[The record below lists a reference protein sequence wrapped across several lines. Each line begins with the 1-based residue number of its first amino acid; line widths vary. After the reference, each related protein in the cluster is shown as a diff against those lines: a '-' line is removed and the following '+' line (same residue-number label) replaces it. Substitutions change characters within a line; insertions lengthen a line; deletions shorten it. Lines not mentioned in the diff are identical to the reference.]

1 MTTLSP
7 PAAPR
12 CPSRR
17 APSRATALARVRG
30 WLATGVLAVAAAVL
44 PGGAAAQALSLR
56 QTWEGPMGYVTAAT
70 SVRTDPNN
78 VDPCAVVAQNRST
91 SLTLS
96 GIPAGATIRNAFLYW
111 AGSFS
116 SGGTAADYSVTLNG
130 NNINATSTH
139 TSTFNNGGTPF
150 DYFGA
155 RADVTSRVTG
165 NGSYTLSG
173 LRVHTGSPHCGSAGV
188 VGGWALYVIYEH
200 PALPIRRVQLLD
212 GLRAFR
218 QATEPVA
225 LAGASRLEIA
235 PSHVS
240 SFTYL
245 VYDGDPDLSAAENIV
260 YNNVILSNA
269 DNPVNNPFNSSTDY
283 GVDLDTWDATDY
295 TQPGASS
302 ANLNLSVGDD
312 MVILQAIITS
322 LDTKGVVVTPDGSAP
337 TPRLQGGA
345 YSDLFVAE
353 NTSIIAGTFDL
364 LAVGA
369 SGVVTIDSIR
379 GVGLTGPQARADSG
393 RVNLSAGTPVNY
405 RVWYRV
411 PQGAPVTVPVSLRAR
426 WVAYPTQV
434 GGVDTGFVSVRR
446 VQPQISLTK
455 SVSPVGVLAGGTD
468 LTYTMTA
475 ANVGEYAA
483 TGVVVSDVVPIEVA
497 FKIGSATQQLPP
509 GLTATVTYHA
519 ANGTAITPGTP
530 ACTSPAGYDTCVREV
545 RWTVAGELPSGS
557 GAPPGTF
564 SFVARIR

>member
-1 MTTLSP
+1 MH
-7 PAAPR
+7 
-12 CPSRR
+12 
-17 APSRATALARVRG
+17 G
-30 WLATGVLAVAAAVL
+30 WLAKGVLALAAAVAL
-44 PGGAAAQALSLR
+44 PGGAAAQALTPR
-56 QTWEGPMGYVTAAT
+56 QTWEGSMGYVTAAT
-70 SVRTDPNN
+70 SVRTSPNN
-78 VDPCAVVAQNRST
+78 VDPCDVVAQNRST

-96 GIPAGATIRNAFLYW
+96 GIPAGSTIRNALLYW
-111 AGSFS
+111 AGSYATGS
-116 SGGTAADYSVTLNG
+116 TAPDYSVSLN
-130 NNINATSTH
+130 NTNINAASTA

-150 DYFGA
+150 EYFGA
-155 RADVTSRVTG
+155 RTDVTSRVTG
-165 NGSYTLSG
+165 NGTCTLSG
-173 LRVHTGSPHCGSAGV
+173 LRVHNGAPHCGSAGV

-225 LAGASRLEIA
+225 LAGGSRLEIA

-245 VYDGDPDLSAAENIV
+245 VYDGDPDLSATENIV
-260 YNNVILSNA
+260 YNNVTLSNA
-269 DNPVNNPFNSSTDY
+269 ANPLNNPFNSSTDY

-353 NTSIIAGTFDL
+353 NTSIIAGSFDL
-364 LAVGA
+364 LAVGS

-379 GVGLTGPQARADSG
+379 GPGIAGVQARADSG
-393 RVNLSAGTPVNY
+393 RVNLSAGVPVNY

-411 PQGAPVTVPVSLRAR
+411 PTGEPVTVPVALRAR

-434 GGVDTGFVSVRR
+434 GGVDTGYVNVRR
-446 VQPQISLTK
+446 VKPQVTLTK
-455 SVSPVGVLAGGTD
+455 SVSPTGVLASGTD
-468 LTYTMTA
+468 LTYTLSTE
-475 ANVGEYAA
+475 NVGEYAA
-483 TGVVVSDVVPIEVA
+483 TGIVVADTVPAQVA
-497 FKIGSATQQLPP
+497 FKLESASQVLPA
-509 GLTATVTYHA
+509 GLTATVTYLDA
-519 ANGTAITPGTP
+519 SNNPMTPGSVP
-530 ACTSPAGYDTCVREV
+530 SCVSPAGYDTCVRAV
-545 RWTVAGELPSGS
+545 KWTVKGELPSGQ
-557 GAPPGTF
+557 GAPKGTF
-564 SFVARIR
+564 SFIARIK